1 MKSRVEKKEPFRLA
15 GLFSSEHL
23 LHLCFL
29 EESVHEREKVP
40 LVGIAEL
47 LDVHTGYPFG
57 YEM

>member
-1 MKSRVEKKEPFRLA
+1 MKSHVEKREPCRVA

-23 LHLCFL
+23 LQLGFL
-29 EESVHEREKVP
+29 EESVHEREEVA

>member
-1 MKSRVEKKEPFRLA
+1 MSKRKSLAGLA

-23 LHLCFL
+23 LQLGFL
-29 EESVHEREKVP
+29 EDSVHEREEVAF
-40 LVGIAEL
+40 VGIAEL